1 MAKQENVYWPS
12 DEETK
17 IVPVEIVDEIKG
29 SMLQY
34 SMSVL
39 VGRAIPDG
47 GHRQPR
53 PAGCARRLK
62 ARSQKNTLHNV

>member
-1 MAKQENVYWPS
+1 MAKKENVYWPS

-17 IVPVEIVDEIKG
+17 IVPVEIVDEVKN

-39 VGRAIPDG
+39 VVRAIPDVRDG
-47 GHRQPR
+47 
-53 PAGCARRLK
+53 L
-62 ARSQKNTLHNV
+62 